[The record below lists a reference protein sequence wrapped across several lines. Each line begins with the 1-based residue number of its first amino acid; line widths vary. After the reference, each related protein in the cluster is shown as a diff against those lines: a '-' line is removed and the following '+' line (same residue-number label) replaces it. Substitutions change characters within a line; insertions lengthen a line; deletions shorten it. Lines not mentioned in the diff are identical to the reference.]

1 MDSMQQP
8 LEDLRLN
15 QEANLRFLELVRRRN
30 PQTRLVFSS
39 TRQFYG
45 PPRYLPVNEAHPLVP
60 PDINGIHKFA
70 AETYHLLYARIYG
83 LRTTA
88 LRLTNVRPEERR
100 VGTEGVSPGRSRGSP

>member
-45 PPRYLPVNEAHPLVP
+45 PPPYLPVNEAHPIVP
-60 PDINGIHKFA
+60 PDIHGIHKFA
-70 AETYHLLYARIYG
+70 AHTYPLLYARIYA

-88 LRLTNVRPEERR
+88 LRLTTVVGPLLHLRPVRTSR
-100 VGTEGVSPGRSRGSP
+100 V